1 MINRGVGGCQL
12 ELKPG
17 ERGRPAADKLKGIG
31 IPTDLSCRSR
41 GESRRIFSGG
51 LSGHQDFLTGDMRRR
66 GPVRDK
72 GQVEVVDDAVH
83 HGAIGFFACDLKRP
97 RGHV

>member
-1 MINRGVGGCQL
+1 MICLSITASQIVLR
-12 ELKPG
+12 PG
-17 ERGRPAADKLKGIG
+17 ERGQQVGDKPKRRRKSDGPLL
-31 IPTDLSCRSR
+31 PRAREDL
-41 GESRRIFSGG
+41 FSGG
-51 LSGHQDFLTGDMRRR
+51 LSGLQDFLTGDMRRR
-66 GPVRDK
+66 GPLRDK

>member
-1 MINRGVGGCQL
+1 M

-41 GESRRIFSGG
+41 GESRRIFSGSLG
-51 LSGHQDFLTGDMRRR
+51 SRQELLIGQVRRR
-66 GPVRDK
+66 RSLRDK
-72 GQVEVVDDAVH
+72 GQLQVEIF
-83 HGAIGFFACDLKRP
+83 GLFAIPVADLAFP
-97 RGHV
+97 YIEGEVF